1 MLNILLVEDNE
12 RLRRLMHIHLARA
25 GYQVFEAENGVQALE
40 VLDHIHIH
48 LMIADV
54 MMPKMD
60 GYELTAELRGAKYA
74 LPVLLVTAKE
84 TLEDKRAGFK
94 AGADDYMVKPIDMEE
109 MLLRVE
115 ALLRRSNISGE
126 HLLRAGK
133 TELNTEA
140 LTVTSPA
147 QTLVLPQKE
156 FQLLHTL
163 LSHPG
168 KIFTRQ
174 ALMDEIWGYDS
185 DTDFRTVDVHIRRL
199 REKFSDSEDFS
210 LETVR
215 GLGYKVVMKA

>member
-12 RLRRLMHIHLARA
+12 RLRRLMHIHLTRA

-140 LTVTSPA
+140 LTVISPA

-185 DTDFRTVDVHIRRL
+185 DTDFRTVDVHIKRL
-199 REKFSDSEDFS
+199 REKLSDSEDFS

>member
-12 RLRRLMHIHLARA
+12 RLRRLMHIHLTRA

-40 VLDHIHIH
+40 VLDHTHIH

-156 FQLLHTL
+156 FHLLHTL

-185 DTDFRTVDVHIRRL
+185 DTDFRTVDVHIKRL
-199 REKFSDSEDFS
+199 REKFSHSEDFS